1 MAALIVQKSV
11 YFGDATTMVISL
23 IGDLTARKLNFKA
36 KKDTADASPILLQK
50 LNTIAGGSDS
60 EIVASTWGTPDHTK
74 IIITLNREDTKQSH
88 AKLSWVLE
96 SEDASDPNDVDTIA
110 IGVLLII
117 QTIGSIPVGGSFVKA
132 SLSLTK
138 YAHWKMVAGVITV
151 KAMAGW
157 STNLTAAQ
165 TGDVVTITSAES
177 EIPAGADF
185 RSTNQ
190 DFSTGTWTA
199 GTWTA
204 ASRVINY
211 DDVTGTIEFWIQYY
225 E

>member
-11 YFGDATTMVISL
+11 YYGNATTIVFSI
-23 IGDLTARKLNFKA
+23 IGDLTARKLTFTA
-36 KKDTADASPILLQK
+36 KKDTESASPVLLQK

-60 EIVASTWGTPDHTK
+60 EIVASTWGTPDHT
-74 IIITLNREDTKQSH
+74 IIVITLNSEDTKQSYGR
-88 AKLSWVLE
+88 LSWSLD
-96 SEDASDPNDVDTIA
+96 SEDASDPNDVDTVA
-110 IGVLLII
+110 IGVILII
-117 QTIGSIPVGGSFVKA
+117 QTIGGVPVGGSFVKD

-157 STNLTAAQ
+157 STNPTAALVGN
-165 TGDVVTITSAES
+165 TLTLTSAES
-177 EIPAGADF
+177 EFPAGADF

-190 DFSTGTWTA
+190 DFFTGTLSA
-199 GTWTA
+199 GTWTT